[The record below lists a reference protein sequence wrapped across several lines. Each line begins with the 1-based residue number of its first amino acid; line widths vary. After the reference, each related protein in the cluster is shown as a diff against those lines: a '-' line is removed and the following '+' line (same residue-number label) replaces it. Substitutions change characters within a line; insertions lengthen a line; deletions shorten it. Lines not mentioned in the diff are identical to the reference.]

1 MYCFRLDFLVY
12 LNRQRNSDVISD
24 VMVGGRALENKKLL
38 VVFTSYYFGD
48 KADKVLTELEVPH
61 QLMATPPELYD
72 MCGLSV
78 QIDSSIVEQ
87 VQTILKEHK
96 ISTSGLFWYEKGE
109 LAVPY
114 KA

>member
-1 MYCFRLDFLVY
+1 MD
-12 LNRQRNSDVISD
+12 
-24 VMVGGRALENKKLL
+24 NKKLL

-48 KADKVLTELEVPH
+48 KADKVLTELDVPH

-72 MCGLSV
+72 MCGLS
-78 QIDSSIVEQ
+78 IEIEPSIVDR
-87 VQTILKEHK
+87 VKVILKEHK
-96 ISTSGLFWYEKGE
+96 ISTSGLFLYEKGE

>member
-1 MYCFRLDFLVY
+1 MVY
-12 LNRQRNSDVISD
+12 A
-24 VMVGGRALENKKLL
+24 MVGGEALENKKLL

-48 KADKVLTELEVPH
+48 KADKILTELEVPH

-72 MCGLSV
+72 MCGC
-78 QIDSSIVEQ
+78 IVEQ

>member
-1 MYCFRLDFLVY
+1 M
-12 LNRQRNSDVISD
+12 
-24 VMVGGRALENKKLL
+24 ENKKLL

-78 QIDSSIVEQ
+78 QIDSTIVEQ
-87 VQTILKEHK
+87 VQTILNEYK
-96 ISTSGLFWYEKGE
+96 ISISGLFWYKKGE
-109 LAVPY
+109 RAVLY
-114 KA
+114 KD